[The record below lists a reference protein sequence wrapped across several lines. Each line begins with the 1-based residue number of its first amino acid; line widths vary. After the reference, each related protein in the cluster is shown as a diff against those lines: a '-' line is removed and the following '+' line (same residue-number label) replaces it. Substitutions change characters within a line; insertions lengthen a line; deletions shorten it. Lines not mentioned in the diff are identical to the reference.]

1 MHFCII
7 LLIRTLFQIY
17 LKALI
22 FKLKGVI
29 TLLVLSFLP
38 ALLFGQFN
46 KDSLYSYGDLQRILE
61 FARKNNDQNTLAEVY
76 IKLGDYEGDI
86 FSKYEKS
93 LEYYQRS
100 LEYFKVKKD
109 SDGIHKANHAIA
121 RRYIDAEFY
130 TEASGILENLISIYK
145 SDNQGLQLAYV
156 YFDLGRLYKARG
168 DISKATEYLNK
179 AVVLSKTHKDE
190 IFELKIIF
198 EKIQNYEEQ
207 NELDSA
213 LYQSFEAFKLSNITG
228 NRDLIAKSLYHIGH
242 INKLGRNFERAIK
255 YMTDCEMIIPFQPYS
270 ETRKSLYRE
279 LAEVYALSGRHKD
292 GFLYLKKYTALNDS
306 ILNKS
311 RHESLTNLAMKY
323 GTKDIKS
330 NIELLKIEKEFADE
344 RNRAQRRTLYILAI
358 GLFVVTISIYFIVKF
373 YDQRISTARIISEQK
388 EEINH
393 QKIRELEDNLK
404 MNSMRSVITGQEI
417 ERERIAKDLHDS
429 LGGLLSTI
437 KLQFDNVRSKK
448 QELADLKEYNHA
460 HKLLDTAVDEVRTIS
475 RNLQPGSLHDLG
487 LVSAIKD
494 LINRFE
500 GDGYPEIDFQ
510 YYEMPEKMDKMI
522 SLLVYRI
529 IQELLNNSLKHAQA
543 KEILIQINTE
553 DNELVIQ
560 YEDDGVGFDQN
571 NLKRKGMGLENI
583 KSRVNY
589 MHGSL
594 IMDSKQDEGMSVLI
608 RIRYQ

>member
-1 MHFCII
+1 M
-7 LLIRTLFQIY
+7 
-17 LKALI
+17 
-22 FKLKGVI
+22 KGVI

-279 LAEVYALSGRHKD
+279 LAEVYALSGRHRE

>member
-1 MHFCII
+1 M
-7 LLIRTLFQIY
+7 
-17 LKALI
+17 
-22 FKLKGVI
+22 
-29 TLLVLSFLP
+29 LVLSFLP

>member
-1 MHFCII
+1 M
-7 LLIRTLFQIY
+7 
-17 LKALI
+17 
-22 FKLKGVI
+22 KGVI

>member
-1 MHFCII
+1 MIRYSICII
-7 LLIRTLFQIY
+7 LFIAPCI
-17 LKALI
+17 
-22 FKLKGVI
+22 
-29 TLLVLSFLP
+29 LL
-38 ALLFGQFN
+38 GQFH
-46 KDSLYSYGDLQRILE
+46 KDSIYSYSDLQRILE
-61 FARKNNDQNTLAEVY
+61 MARVNNDQNILADVY

-86 FSKYEKS
+86 FSEYEKS
-93 LEYYQRS
+93 LEYYQRA
-100 LEYFKVKKD
+100 LEYFKIKRD
-109 SDGIHKANHAIA
+109 SNGIHLANHAIA
-121 RRYIDAEFY
+121 KRYIDAGFY
-130 TEASGILENLISIYK
+130 TEASEILENLVNIYTSQDQFLK
-145 SDNQGLQLAYV
+145 LAYV
-156 YFDLGRLYKARG
+156 FFDLSNLYKARG
-168 DISKATEYLNK
+168 DAYKAAEYLNK
-179 AVVLSKTHKDE
+179 ALALSKKYSDE
-190 IFELKIIF
+190 NLGLKIIF
-198 EKIQNYEEQ
+198 EKIENFEEQ
-207 NELDSA
+207 GELDSA
-213 LYQSFEAFKLSNITG
+213 LFQSIEAFKLSNELA
-228 NRDLIAKSLYHIGH
+228 NRDLIAKSLYYIGH
-242 INKLGRNFERAIK
+242 INKLGKNYDRALK
-255 YMTDCEMIIPFQPYS
+255 YMSDCETIIPFQPYS

-279 LAEVYALSGRHKD
+279 LAEVYALSGRHRE
-292 GFLYLKKYTALNDS
+292 GFAYLKKYTSLNDS

-330 NIELLKIEKEFADE
+330 NNELLKIEKEYAEE
-344 RNRAQRRTLYILAI
+344 RNKAQRRTLYILAI
-358 GLFVVTISIYFIVKF
+358 GLFVVTISIYFIIKF

-393 QKIRELEDNLK
+393 QKIRELEDNMK
-404 MNSMRSVITGQEI
+404 MNSMRSVIAGQEI

-448 QELADLKEYNHA
+448 QELAELKEYNHA

-500 GDGYPEIDFQ
+500 GENCPEIDFQ
-510 YYEMPEKMDKMI
+510 YYEMPDKIDKMI
-522 SLLVYRI
+522 SLSVYRI

-543 KEILIQINTE
+543 TEILIQINTE

-560 YEDDGVGFDQN
+560 YEDDGIGFDQN

-589 MHGSL
+589 MQGSL
-594 IMDSKQDEGMSVLI
+594 IMDSEQDEGMSVLI
-608 RIRYQ
+608 RIKYQ

>member
-1 MHFCII
+1 
-7 LLIRTLFQIY
+7 
-17 LKALI
+17 
-22 FKLKGVI
+22 LKGVI

>member
-1 MHFCII
+1 M
-7 LLIRTLFQIY
+7 
-17 LKALI
+17 
-22 FKLKGVI
+22 KGV
-29 TLLVLSFLP
+29 TKLVVLCFLP
-38 ALLFGQFN
+38 VLLFGQFN
-46 KDSLYSYGDLQRILE
+46 KDSIYSYGDLQRILE
-61 FARKNNDQNTLAEVY
+61 LARKNNDQNTLAEVY

-86 FSKYEKS
+86 YSEYEKS

-121 RRYIDAEFY
+121 RRYIDAGFY
-130 TEASGILENLISIYK
+130 TEASGILENLISVYK
-145 SDNQGLQLAYV
+145 SDNQVLKLPYV

-168 DISKATEYLNK
+168 DVYKATEYLNK
-179 AVVLSKTHKDE
+179 AVVLSQAHKDE

-198 EKIQNYEEQ
+198 EKIQNFEEQ

-213 LYQSFEAFKLSNITG
+213 LYQSFEAFKLSNLIG

-255 YMTDCEMIIPFQPYS
+255 YMADCEVIIPFQPYS

-279 LAEVYALSGRHKD
+279 LAEVYALSGRHRE

-344 RNRAQRRTLYILAI
+344 RNKAQRRTLYILAI
-358 GLFVVTISIYFIVKF
+358 GLFVVLVSIYFIIKF

-393 QKIRELEDNLK
+393 QKIRELEDNMK

-448 QELADLKEYNHA
+448 QDLADLKEFNHA

-487 LVSAIKD
+487 LVYAIRD

-500 GDGYPEIDFQ
+500 GEGYPDVDFQ

-522 SLLVYRI
+522 SLSIYRI

-583 KSRVNY
+583 GSRVNY

-594 IMDSKQDEGMSVLI
+594 TMDSEQGKGMSVLI
-608 RIRYQ
+608 RIKYQ

>member
-1 MHFCII
+1 M
-7 LLIRTLFQIY
+7 
-17 LKALI
+17 
-22 FKLKGVI
+22 KGVI

-522 SLLVYRI
+522 SLSVYRI